1 MIFRGDV
8 KHALASIRG
17 ARWRSLLTM
26 LGVII
31 GVMSVVVT
39 VSLGQGV
46 KQQTVGQINHL
57 GPNLITVRPGRIVNR
72 DDAGR
77 ISSVN
82 LLSLFGTSALTEND
96 LNVIRNTKGVKTVVP
111 FAALNVIP
119 SADSKEMPN
128 ALVVATNDKVPEILN
143 QRVGYGAFFA
153 EDEMD
158 KEVAIIGNRVA
169 EKLFSEAVPIG
180 KSITIRGRTFVVRG
194 VFEEFEASPL
204 SPNTD
209 YNSAIFIPYD
219 AGKRISGG
227 NPQLYQILVS
237 ASDTKRTASTIAEIS
252 HNLQASHAGQVD
264 FTILKQDENLAIANR
279 VFNLLTGLISGIAAI
294 SLIVGGI
301 GIMNIM
307 LVSVT
312 ERTREIGLR
321 KAVGGTNRQIL
332 GQFLVESMILS
343 FVGGLLGVLASLLT
357 NVLLRIFT
365 PLQPVITWPI
375 LVIALGLA
383 LATGT
388 FFGVMPALK
397 AARKDPIEALRHD

>member
-1 MIFRGDV
+1 MIFRGDF
-8 KHALASIRG
+8 KHAFASIRS

-26 LGVII
+26 LGIII

-39 VSLGQGV
+39 VSLGEGV
-46 KQQTVGQINHL
+46 KQQIVGQINHQ
-57 GPNLITVRPGRIVNR
+57 GPNLITIRPGRIVNR

-77 ISSVN
+77 IASVN
-82 LLSLFGTSALTEND
+82 LFSFFSTSALNEND
-96 LNVIRNTKGVKTVVP
+96 LDVISNAKGVKTVVP

-119 SADSKEMPN
+119 SANSKEMTN
-128 ALVVATNDKVPEILN
+128 ALVVATNDKVPEILS
-143 QRVGYGAFFA
+143 QRMGYGAFFA

-169 EKLFSEAVPIG
+169 EKLFEEEVPIG

-194 VFEEFEASPL
+194 VFEEFETTPL
-204 SPNTD
+204 SPITD

-219 AGKRISGG
+219 AGKRIAGG
-227 NPQLYQILVS
+227 NLQLYQVLVS
-237 ASDTKRTASTIAEIS
+237 AGDTKRVDSTIADIS
-252 HNLQASHAGQVD
+252 RNLQAAHAGQKD

-294 SLIVGGI
+294 SLVVGGI

-332 GQFLVESMILS
+332 GQFLVESIILS
-343 FVGGLLGVLASLLT
+343 FVGGLLGILASLLT